1 MGSRRSTPSQF
12 SRKACLRKKR
22 GIYANPEWMNET
34 ISRYLYL
41 KEVSKHFEI
50 VHNAVSEVIRVG
62 VSSMDEFTKSRHLE
76 LRGPRGRPFAK
87 GNPGRKPGSKNKTTL
102 IGQELL
108 KEAEEDLLRKA
119 IEMAKAGDAPMLKF
133 LLDRILPKERSI
145 QVELPKLLLASDA
158 VDALGAIVEAIG
170 TGQITPHEG
179 ASLATLVAS
188 YAQTIH
194 VADLEL
200 RLDSL
205 EKGLQLLRNGDGAT
219 F

>member
-1 MGSRRSTPSQF
+1 
-12 SRKACLRKKR
+12 
-22 GIYANPEWMNET
+22 
-34 ISRYLYL
+34 
-41 KEVSKHFEI
+41 
-50 VHNAVSEVIRVG
+50 
-62 VSSMDEFTKSRHLE
+62 MDEFTKSGHLE

-87 GNPGRKPGSKNKTTL
+87 GNPGRKPGSKNKTTV
-102 IGQELL
+102 IGHALL
-108 KEAEEDLLRKA
+108 KEAEEKLLRKA
-119 IEMAKAGDAPMLKF
+119 IEIAEAGDGPMLKF

-179 ASLATLVAS
+179 APLATLVAG
-188 YAQTIH
+188 YARTIH

-200 RLDSL
+200 RLNSL
-205 EKGLQLLRNGDGAT
+205 EKELQLLRNGDGAT